1 MSKLEDLYEGKK
13 RLERAGYKLT
23 AEMLQDMDQLE
34 EQLIIDEILPT
45 LSKDLEPRLAK
56 IQRELVL
63 VVEYKPGEPIRV
75 ALSRK
80 TNIAEM
86 IEAKRLEIDPQ
97 VEHKEYGKQENATKQ
112 KAPKTGIRVTRRDG
126 SVLQEKTAALTFA
139 TAIKEAGLL
148 TVRQLGIKLCKVPL
162 VSTTRDKKYGS
173 HQTEM
178 EPGLFV
184 ITHSNTK
191 EKKKRLDEI
200 SDALGLGWTVKII
213 D

>member
-45 LSKDLEPRLAK
+45 LSKDLEPSLAK

-97 VEHKEYGKQENATKQ
+97 VEHKEYGKHVGGKHN
-112 KAPKTGIRVTRRDG
+112 APKTGIRVTRRDG

-148 TVRQLGIKLCKVPL
+148 TVRQLGYKSRKVPL
-162 VSTTRDKKYGS
+162 VSTTLDEKYGS
-173 HQTEM
+173 RQLEM

-191 EKKKRLDEI
+191 EKKKWLDKI